1 MKYMT
6 QLKEV
11 QEFAMGI
18 IKDYPLDSQSPR
30 VLLAL
35 ASVTPNVLK
44 QFFELNK
51 GKTPEHIYHLLARS
65 GSIDNWLNAYAL
77 VAYIND

>member
-1 MKYMT
+1 MEYMT

-18 IKDYPLDSQSPR
+18 KDYPLVSLGKCYTKR
-30 VLLAL
+30 FK
-35 ASVTPNVLK
+35 TI
-44 QFFELNK
+44 FELNK

-65 GSIDNWLNAYAL
+65 GSIANWLDAYAL

>member
-1 MKYMT
+1 MKYMA

-18 IKDYPLDSQSPR
+18 IKDYPLDNQAPR

-44 QFFELNK
+44 QFLN
-51 GKTPEHIYHLLARS
+51 
-65 GSIDNWLNAYAL
+65 
-77 VAYIND
+77 